1 MTALVTQRA
10 HTLAATLAEL
20 KVKVRTALATEL
32 ASAVGTAVRDVLV
45 VAMIDRMIATPSRT
59 VSRPAVPKAGGW
71 RDDEDE
77 RDRWD
82 APKDPWS
89 DGYDARSE
97 RMPTRYERAECDD
110 GEEEV
115 PAPAV
120 PTAAAVAV
128 GIHVGRWWLARRG
141 TVATAVGVGVL
152 ATALGFAGGPFARA
166 ALAVLA
172 ATTDLLTAESALARL
187 EHS

>member
-1 MTALVTQRA
+1 MTALVTQRF
-10 HTLAATLAEL
+10 HNLAETLAEL

-45 VAMIDRMIATPSRT
+45 VAMIDRIIATPPRT
-59 VSRPAVPKAGGW
+59 MSRPPIHKPGGW
-71 RDDEDE
+71 RDDEYEE

-82 APKDPWS
+82 APKDSWS
-89 DGYDARSE
+89 DAHDVRTE
-97 RMPTRYERAECDD
+97 RMPTRYERDEDD
-110 GEEEV
+110 DRDEV
-115 PAPAV
+115 APTPV
-120 PTAAAVAV
+120 PTAAVVAV
-128 GIHVGRWWLARRG
+128 GVSVGRWWLARKG

-172 ATTDLLTAESALARL
+172 AATDLLTAESALARL

>member
-1 MTALVTQRA
+1 MTALVTQRF
-10 HTLAATLAEL
+10 HNLAESLAEL

-45 VAMIDRMIATPSRT
+45 VAMIDRIIASPRT
-59 VSRPAVPKAGGW
+59 VSRPPIPKAGGW
-71 RDDEDE
+71 RDDEDEE

-89 DGYDARSE
+89 DDYDARSQ
-97 RMPTRYERAECDD
+97 RMPTRYERDEDDAAE
-110 GEEEV
+110 
-115 PAPAV
+115 PTPV

-128 GIHVGRWWLARRG
+128 GIHVGRWWLARQG

-166 ALAVLA
+166 VLAVLA
-172 ATTDLLTAESALARL
+172 AATDLLTAESALARL
-187 EHS
+187 EQS